1 MGCGCSSKSSKP
13 LLFSGGKKKK
23 TKRNRSKQKP
33 ASKKSKT
40 NTKTK
45 TKKYQKK
52 MRGGSNFIGS
62 SISNPVTDVVN
73 FSSKLVGFPLT
84 NPYSTNPPANQSFGY
99 GNNYKV

>member
-1 MGCGCSSKSSKP
+1 MGCGCFSKSSKS
-13 LLFSGGKKKK
+13 LLLSSGGKKKK

-33 ASKKSKT
+33 ASKKSKS
-40 NTKTK
+40 K

>member
-1 MGCGCSSKSSKP
+1 MRCGCSSKSSKL

-33 ASKKSKT
+33 ASKKS
-40 NTKTK
+40 KTK